1 MKIVP
6 GIDPAYTYEYP
17 EFASELLGVLFTM
30 HIAGPYPK
38 SAELE
43 LCAHM
48 CVGGEGP
55 ITCILK

>member
-17 EFASELLGVLFTM
+17 EFASELLGVLVTM

-38 SAELE
+38 SAELK

-48 CVGGEGP
+48 SVWGKAP
-55 ITCILK
+55 

>member
-6 GIDPAYTYEYP
+6 AIDPAYTYEYP
-17 EFASELLGVLFTM
+17 EFASELLGVLVTM

-38 SAELE
+38 SAELK

-48 CVGGEGP
+48 CVGWKV
-55 ITCILK
+55 L